1 MIELELLMAGIIDV
15 EDEYEVDD
23 KATRVFSDIM
33 TAIDIDAPWTPV
45 VAIMPCGGW
54 RADWFV
60 QEPAVSVRLIVSAAT
75 GVKPVI
81 FIELGGDYGVEIAE
95 PHVLKQHLRW
105 LKFITA
111 SPVTVLLGQS
121 PTSIS
126 TAE

>member
-23 KATRVFSDIM
+23 KATRNFREIM
-33 TAIDIDAPWTPV
+33 TGIDTDAPWVPGIS
-45 VAIMPCGGW
+45 IMPCGGW

-60 QEPAVSVRLIVSAAT
+60 KEPAVSVRLIVSAAT

-81 FIELGGDYGVEIAE
+81 FIELGGDYGVEVAE
-95 PHVLKQHLRW
+95 THVLRQHLRW

-111 SPVTVLLGQS
+111 SPITVLLGQ
-121 PTSIS
+121 
-126 TAE
+126 

>member
-15 EDEYEVDD
+15 EDEYEADD
-23 KATRVFSDIM
+23 GATRVFSDIM
-33 TAIDIDAPWTPV
+33 AGIDDNAPWVPV
-45 VAIMPCGGW
+45 ISIMPCGGW

-60 QEPAVSVRLIVSAAT
+60 QEPAVSVRLIVSAVT

-121 PTSIS
+121 PTSL
-126 TAE
+126 AHE